1 MKAMREKIE
10 ALRGNL
16 KGRVGYIIESRDGST
31 NLRANER
38 GVFPSASI
46 IKLTILWAVFRSV
59 EDGRAFVSE
68 TAIMRDKDVVGGY
81 GVLKDL
87 HPGIE
92 LTVGDMCSLMICYSD
107 NVATNML
114 IDRFGMD
121 YINEE
126 VRGCGLTDT
135 VLNRKM
141 MDSEAKA
148 RGLDN
153 YTSPLDVV
161 NLLKLYLDSDRISK
175 ALREEM
181 TGILYR
187 QFCNNFLAHF
197 MPEGFRFAHK
207 TGDLPGTLHDVGI
220 LYPPSGQ
227 AHFIA
232 VMCDGLEG
240 NEDGLRFLNEAG
252 SVIFSHLTLI

>member
-1 MKAMREKIE
+1 MMTMRDKLE
-10 ALRGNL
+10 ALRECL
-16 KGRVGYIIESRDGST
+16 KGRVGYIIESSDGLT
-31 NLRANER
+31 NLRENER
-38 GVFPSASI
+38 CVFPSASI
-46 IKLTILWAVFRSV
+46 IKLAILWAVFRRV
-59 EDGRAFVSE
+59 AEGRASVSD
-68 TAIMRDKDVVGGY
+68 TAAMRYEDIVGGY
-81 GVLKDL
+81 GILKDL

-114 IDRFGMD
+114 IDRFGIG

-126 VRGCGLTDT
+126 VRSCGLTDT
-135 VLNRKM
+135 ELNRKM

-148 RGLDN
+148 KGLDN

-161 NLLKLYLDSDRISK
+161 NLLKLYLDSNRISK
-175 ALREEM
+175 PLREEM
-181 TGILYR
+181 TGILLR
-187 QFCNNFLAHF
+187 QFCNNFQAHF

-207 TGDLPGTLHDVGI
+207 TGDLPGTLHDVGV
-220 LYPPSGQ
+220 LSPPSGQ

-232 VMCDGLEG
+232 VMCDGLDR

-252 SVIFSHLTLI
+252 SVIFSHLS